1 MDPGVRGSLEN
12 VLQQGKHDP
21 RSVPLEPS
29 PQKLLESHVR
39 VFLVQERSADREAA
53 SHDRGVFSL
62 EGPPFAQAR
71 LCGRFAWRSFLE
83 ARQRSGSTFLRL
95 GAFSQGDG
103 RSVAAVA

>member
-1 MDPGVRGSLEN
+1 MDPGVRGSLED

-21 RSVPLEPS
+21 RSIALEPP
-29 PQKLLESHVR
+29 PQKLLESYVR

-53 SHDRGVFSL
+53 SHDRGIFSL
-62 EGPPFAQAR
+62 EGPPCAQAR

-83 ARQRSGSTFLRL
+83 AGERGGPTFPRL

-103 RSVAAVA
+103 RSMAAVA